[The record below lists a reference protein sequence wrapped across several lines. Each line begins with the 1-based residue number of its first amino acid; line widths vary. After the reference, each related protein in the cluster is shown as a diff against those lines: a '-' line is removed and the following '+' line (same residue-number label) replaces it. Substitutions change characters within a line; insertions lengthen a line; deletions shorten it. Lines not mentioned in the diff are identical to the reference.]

1 METTKDQV
9 PQDKVLTLKEIEVL
23 KQVPLT
29 DKELQDLVEKDEE
42 MYGLNNPVLYS
53 RKTARKLRNDQ
64 LKVDQRAIRRK
75 QTVTDKN
82 PMQNVNIGKSLV
94 QRMNKQVQDSK
105 EKLKSKLRLPTRK
118 IAAMSVDEE
127 KKWREGMMTKN
138 WQRVNA
144 GDRSA
149 KLKKAR
155 QGDIVKVSNGG
166 IVFTKKRPMVFLPR
180 RATKYAAG
188 YDVSPCAQRMTVLKG
203 RKMTEMPLG
212 WSVRMPKDCY
222 GILALRSGFHKRH
235 PQLTIVGGVID
246 SDYEGEVRMMLMN
259 HGTDDIKLMRGFEFA
274 QLLINKRTV
283 LDVYERDFDN
293 DDEEA
298 VKRVQVFPERQDWEE
313 SKSASETMEYQFD
326 SQQQRADIYGMETE
340 LYEIQEVSAED
351 MMSDQELLGAVEEY
365 EFQEKPKSQKKKKEA
380 PPQKWCNCDVGMQ
393 DFIHRQNGEPVCGNC
408 DYRISPE
415 DQDKYPFYC
424 KCANGEGR
432 VSMYEDEDIYC
443 NCDTCGCPI
452 EGPLH

>member
-1 METTKDQV
+1 METTTTKDQV
-9 PQDKVLTLKEIEVL
+9 PQDKVLTLQEIEVL

-29 DKELQDLVEKDEE
+29 DKELQEMVERDEE
-42 MYGLNNPVLYS
+42 MYGLRDQHLLYT
-53 RKTARKLRNDQ
+53 RKTSRRLRNDQ
-64 LKVDQRAIRRK
+64 LKVDQRRIRRK
-75 QTVTDKN
+75 QTETEGDN
-82 PMQNVNIGKSLV
+82 PMKNVNIGKSLV
-94 QRMNKQVQDSK
+94 QRMNKQVQEWKDKTKKIGAMSK
-105 EKLKSKLRLPTRK
+105 E
-118 IAAMSVDEE
+118 EE
-127 KKWREGMMTKN
+127 KKWRDGMLSKN

-155 QGDIVKVSNGG
+155 QGDIDKVSKGG
-166 IVFTKKRPMVFLPR
+166 IVFTKRRPMVFLPR
-180 RATKYAAG
+180 RATKCAAG

-203 RKMTEMPLG
+203 HKMTEMSLG
-212 WSVRMPKDCY
+212 WSVRMPQDCY
-222 GILALRSGFHKRH
+222 GTLALRSGFHKRH

-259 HGTDDIKLMRGFEFA
+259 HGSEDIKLMRGYEFA

-298 VKRVQVFPERQDWEE
+298 VKTVQVFQERKDWEE

-340 LYEIQEVSAED
+340 LYDIQEVSAEE
-351 MMSDQELLGAVEEY
+351 MMSDQELLGAVEQY
-365 EFQEKPKSQKKKKEA
+365 EFQDKPTTSKKKEKL
-380 PPQKWCNCDVGMQ
+380 PHPQRWCNCDVGMQ
-393 DFIHRQNGEPVCGNC
+393 DFIHRQNGRPVCGNC
-408 DYRISPE
+408 DYKISPQ
-415 DQDKYPFYC
+415 DQDSYPFYC
-424 KCANGEGR
+424 KCPQGQGAVTVTN
-432 VSMYEDEDIYC
+432 DEDKFY
-443 NCDTCGCPI
+443 NCDTCECPI

>member
-1 METTKDQV
+1 M
-9 PQDKVLTLKEIEVL
+9 DKTLKSKTITQKEIEVL
-23 KQVPLT
+23 KQVPMT
-29 DKELQDLVEKDEE
+29 DKELQVLAEKDEE

-75 QTVTDKN
+75 QTVTEGEN
-82 PMQNVNIGKSLV
+82 PFKNVNIGKSLV

-105 EKLKSKLRLPTRK
+105 KTKNKLRLPGPK
-118 IAAMSVDEE
+118 IAAMSVEEE

-155 QGDIVKVSNGG
+155 QGDIDKVSHGCAV
-166 IVFTKKRPMVFLPR
+166 VFTKKRPMVFLPR

-188 YDVSPCAQRMTVLKG
+188 YDVSPCAQRMTVLRG
-203 RKMTEMPLG
+203 HKMTEMPLG

-222 GILALRSGFHKRH
+222 GTLALRSGFHKRH

-259 HGTDDIKLMRGFEFA
+259 HGADDIKLMRGFEFA
-274 QLLINKRTV
+274 QLLITKNAT
-283 LDVYERDFDN
+283 LSFDVYERDFDN
-293 DDEEA
+293 DEEEA
-298 VKRVQVFPERQDWEE
+298 VKTVQVFQERQDWEE
-313 SKSASETMEYQFD
+313 SKSASETMEYQLD

-340 LYEIQEVSAED
+340 LYEIQEVSAEE
-351 MMSDQELLGAVEEY
+351 MMSDQELLAAVEEY
-365 EFQEKPKSQKKKKEA
+365 EFQDKPKQKT

-408 DYRISPE
+408 DYKISPQ
-415 DQDKYPFYC
+415 DQDSYPFYC
-424 KCANGEGR
+424 KCAKGQGS
-432 VSMYEDEDIYC
+432 VSVHNEEDKYY
-443 NCDTCGCPI
+443 NCDTCECPI
-452 EGPLH
+452 EGPLL

>member
-9 PQDKVLTLKEIEVL
+9 PQDKVLTLKEIETL

-29 DKELQDLVEKDEE
+29 DKELQELVEKDEE

-75 QTVTDKN
+75 QTVTEGDN
-82 PMQNVNIGKSLV
+82 PMKNVNIGKSLV
-94 QRMNKQVQDSK
+94 QRMNKQVQEWKD
-105 EKLKSKLRLPTRK
+105 KSKNKLSLPSRK
-118 IAAMSVDEE
+118 SQEE
-127 KKWREGMMTKN
+127 ACQASIMTANWRK
-138 WQRVNA
+138 VNA

-155 QGDIVKVSNGG
+155 QGDIDKVSKGA
-166 IVFTKKRPMVFLPR
+166 IVFTKKRPMTFLPR
-180 RATKYAAG
+180 RATRNAAG

-203 RKMTEMPLG
+203 RKMTELPLG
-212 WSVRMPKDCY
+212 WSVRMPSTCY
-222 GILALRSGFHKRH
+222 GTLALRSGFHKRH

-259 HGTDDIKLMRGFEFA
+259 HGSDDIKLMRGFEFA
-274 QLLINKRTV
+274 QLLINKRPV
-283 LDVYERDFDN
+283 LDVYQRDFDN
-293 DDEEA
+293 DEEEA
-298 VKRVQVFPERQDWEE
+298 VKTVQVFQEREDWEQ
-313 SKSASETMEYQFD
+313 SKSASEAMEYQLD

-340 LYEIQEVSAED
+340 LYDIQEVSAEE
-351 MMSDQELLGAVEEY
+351 MMSDQELLSAVEEY
-365 EFQEKPKSQKKKKEA
+365 EFQDKSEKRTKKKKT

-408 DYRISPE
+408 DYKISPQ
-415 DQDKYPFYC
+415 DQDSYPFYC
-424 KCANGEGR
+424 KCAKGQGSVTVTN
-432 VSMYEDEDIYC
+432 DEDKYYH
-443 NCDTCGCPI
+443 CDTCDCPI